1 MKKHLKKFAQD
12 TSGAITVDWV
22 VLCAGVVALAA
33 VAVTSISTGSEELSD
48 NVGVYITTQDFF

>member
-1 MKKHLKKFAQD
+1 MMIFLKRFAKD

-33 VAVTSISTGSEELSD
+33 IAVTSISTGTEELSD
-48 NVGVYITTQDFF
+48 NVGTYITTQEFF

>member
-1 MKKHLKKFAQD
+1 MKKIIQIFAKD

-33 VAVTSISTGSEELSD
+33 IAVTSISTGSEDLSD
-48 NVGVYITTQDFF
+48 NVGTYITTQEFF

>member
-1 MKKHLKKFAQD
+1 MKKHLKKFERD